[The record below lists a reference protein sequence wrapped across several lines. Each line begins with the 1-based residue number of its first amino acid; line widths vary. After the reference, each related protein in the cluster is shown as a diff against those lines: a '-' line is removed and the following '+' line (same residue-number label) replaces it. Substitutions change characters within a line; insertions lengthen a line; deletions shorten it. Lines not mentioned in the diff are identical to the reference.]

1 MSNKQ
6 LKIFRLCI
14 NFAMMKKN
22 FLLRKGVYPYEYMD
36 SWEKFDET
44 SVPPKEAYYSKL
56 NEEGISDA
64 DYAHVQKVWEVFEIK
79 NQGEYHDLYVQ
90 CDTLLHAD
98 VFENFRDKCIEIYGL
113 GPAHFLS
120 APGLARHAYLKKA
133 GVNLELST
141 DIDMLLMVEEGIRG
155 RICHTIRRYAKTN
168 NKYMNNYD
176 KSIESSYLMYLD
188 ANNLYGWAMSQK
200 LPVNGFKW
208 AEKLST
214 FNERFMESYN
224 RNSDIGCF
232 LEIDVEYPK
241 KLFNLHKDLPFLAE
255 RKKLEK
261 EKKLACD
268 IEDKKNILFT

>member
-1 MSNKQ
+1 MFF
-6 LKIFRLCI
+6 L
-14 NFAMMKKN
+14 
-22 FLLRKGVYPYEYMD
+22 LLRKGYEYID
-36 SWEKFDET
+36 GGERFDENT
-44 SVPPKEAYYSKL
+44 IPPKEAFYSKL
-56 NEEGISDA
+56 NLENITDK
-64 DYAHVQKVWEVFEIK
+64 DYAHVQKVWETFEIK
-79 NQGEYHDLYVQ
+79 KIGEYHYLYIQ
-90 CDTLLHAD
+90 CDTLLLAD
-98 VFENFRDKCIEIYGL
+98 VFENFRDKCIEIYEL
-113 GPAHFLS
+113 DPAHFLS
-120 APGLARHAYLKKA
+120 APGLAWQACLKKTK
-133 GVNLELST
+133 VKLELLT
-141 DIDMLLMVEEGIRG
+141 DYQMLLMIEEGIRG
-155 RICHTIRRYAKTN
+155 GMCQSTHRYAKAN
-168 NKYMNNYD
+168 NKYMKNYD
-176 KSIESSYLMYLD
+176 KKIESSYLTYLD